1 MDPIS
6 GYTETMSVVEMAAA
20 GGKPR
25 EMGKVIANISVAN
38 IVDRAMVSEG
48 RLAPEDAR
56 RVELTDV
63 LVDTG
68 ATLLCLPE
76 EIVAAIGPK
85 LLREVVIETA
95 LGDSTARIYEGVSLT
110 VEGRTATVD
119 CLELGPGRR
128 PLLGVFPLE
137 VLGIELDLK
146 NQRLSLLP
154 DDNED
159 TYLTVLNAR

>member
-1 MDPIS
+1 
-6 GYTETMSVVEMAAA
+6 MAAA

-25 EMGKVIANISVAN
+25 EMGRVLATISVAN
-38 IVDRAMVSEG
+38 LVDKTLASEG
-48 RLAPEDAR
+48 RLAPEDVR
-56 RVELTDV
+56 RVQLLDV

-68 ATLLCLPE
+68 ASLLCLPA
-76 EIVAAIGPK
+76 EIIAALGTK
-85 LLREVVIETA
+85 VLREVLIETA

-119 CLELGPGRR
+119 CLELPRGRR
-128 PLLGVFPLE
+128 PLLGVYPLE

-146 NQRLSLLP
+146 NERLHLLP
-154 DDNED
+154 DDDEN